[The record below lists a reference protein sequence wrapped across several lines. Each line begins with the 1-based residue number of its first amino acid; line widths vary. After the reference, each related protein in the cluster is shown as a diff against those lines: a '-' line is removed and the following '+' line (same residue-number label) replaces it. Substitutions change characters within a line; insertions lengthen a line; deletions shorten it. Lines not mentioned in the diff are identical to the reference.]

1 MGQGQARGGR
11 CGATLSPS
19 PPPPPPPSVPPV
31 PPLSGHEAA
40 RRSGLAEHLQRPSLC
55 HRGDGQGDPAHLR
68 RQQERHG
75 AAQAGY
81 RAGGWPSMYLPTP
94 SARTSV
100 PDFVSPP
107 PHFRD
112 HPCAGAGAGVL
123 GRDRAQRPHVTAA
136 PRPPRAPPV
145 APQERGHPRGSPP
158 PPNPPAFINKGRAA
172 SPPL

>member
-107 PHFRD
+107 PPLQGSSTRGRWCGSAWPRQSATPARD
-112 HPCAGAGAGVL
+112 S
-123 GRDRAQRPHVTAA
+123 R
-136 PRPPRAPPV
+136 
-145 APQERGHPRGSPP
+145 PP
-158 PPNPPAFINKGRAA
+158 PPPSPAGGSPGAGPPPGL
-172 SPPL
+172 PPTPQPSGFYK